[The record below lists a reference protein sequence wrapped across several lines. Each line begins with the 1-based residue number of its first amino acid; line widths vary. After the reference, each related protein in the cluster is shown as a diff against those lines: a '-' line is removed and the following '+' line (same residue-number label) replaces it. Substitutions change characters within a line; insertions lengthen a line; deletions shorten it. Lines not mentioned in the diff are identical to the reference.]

1 MTDVERKRKW
11 IINVAFYAMLLA
23 LGYFLYKY
31 AFGLCFPILF
41 AFVIAVMLQRPKNFI
56 TKKTFIKKGM
66 ASTICV
72 FGLLLIAGAVV
83 VLIGVRAAEEVKGF
97 INYVALQFQN
107 IDSIINTVETSIL
120 SFVGKLP
127 GFISENV
134 SDSIASIFT
143 QLREFIAGTN
153 TQLPEQIT
161 GGLSESFSLSWI
173 TAPIT
178 GVISTA
184 SRIPSLLIGI
194 VVTIV
199 CACFMTADYDK
210 ITNFVYCQFPKEKRK
225 DVTRAKQLLKL
236 NLGKMAKAYALIM
249 LVTFTEIFIG
259 LTVLQL
265 LGIFQSSYIAVI
277 AVVTAIVD
285 VIPVLGTGTIVLP
298 WAAYSLIVG
307 DYGMAI
313 GLMVIYVTVTV
324 IRQIVEPKLVAGQLG
339 LPPFVTLIA
348 MYLGLKIFGV
358 LGVFVLPIVIIMLKL
373 LNDEGIIDLWKSP
386 SRVRAEE
393 NAENAIQNSETRE
406 GSDEKASDAPPTD
419 EEPTT

>member
-11 IINVAFYAMLLA
+11 IINVAYYAMLA
-23 LGYFLYKY
+23 VLGFFFYKY
-31 AFGLCFPILF
+31 AFGVCFPILF
-41 AFVIAVMLQRPKNFI
+41 AFVIAVVLQKPKNFI
-56 TKKTFIKKGM
+56 VKKTFLKKGS
-66 ASTICV
+66 ASTLCV
-72 FGLLLIAGAVV
+72 FGLMLIFAAIV
-83 VLIGVRAAEEVKGF
+83 VLIGVRAAEEIKGF
-97 INYVALQFQN
+97 VGYITLQFQN
-107 IDSIINTVETSIL
+107 IDTVINTVETAIL
-120 SFVGKLP
+120 SFIGRLP
-127 GFISENV
+127 DFISE
-134 SDSIASIFT
+134 SLTESISALFT
-143 QLREFIAGTN
+143 QLREFVAGT
-153 TQLPEQIT
+153 TDRLPEQIT
-161 GGLSESFSLSWI
+161 GITGSFNMAWI
-173 TAPIT
+173 TTPIT

-184 SRIPSLLIGI
+184 SRIPSILIGI

-210 ITNFVYCQFPKEKRK
+210 ISNFVYRQFPKEKQK
-225 DVTRAKQLLKL
+225 DLTRAKQMLKM

-249 LVTFTEIFIG
+249 VVTFTEIFIG

-265 LGIFQSSYIAVI
+265 LGLFQSGYIAVI

-313 GLMVIYVTVTV
+313 GLIIIYVTVTV

-358 LGVFVLPIVIIMLKL
+358 LGVFVLPIIVIMLKL
-373 LNDEGIIDLWKSP
+373 LNDEGIISLWRS
-386 SRVRAEE
+386 A
-393 NAENAIQNSETRE
+393 
-406 GSDEKASDAPPTD
+406 SDE
-419 EEPTT
+419 E